1 MLWNIY
7 VQYNT
12 VSAYRIFDTWIII
25 NDSEHFIHP
34 SVHTSRMQ
42 ANRPFYVTY
51 TPSQYFSCLYSS
63 QGQGQ
68 GQDQA
73 ARDQSP
79 LQLLI
84 LVNPLPFPQ

>member
-51 TPSQYFSCLYSS
+51 IPSQYFSCLYSS
-63 QGQGQ
+63 QGQ

-84 LVNPLPFPQ
+84 LVNPLPVPQ